1 MNHFEIGLLVWAI
14 FTTLASVYELFIIIC
29 NDMDSDA
36 IQVKNK
42 RIVELSEKLTKIE
55 KQNLELE
62 SQIRELKE
70 KANKQPV
77 KAKVRRKEKKKMRL
91 DIDSF
96 KPQKNTFYSIGV
108 IVGENEDKQAITN
121 IINTIQDACDAAG
134 AFCVIYQKTEES
146 NKYDVFNFNAQPFSE
161 EISMTIED
169 N

>member
-1 MNHFEIGLLVWAI
+1 MNYFEIGLLVWAI
-14 FTTLASVYELFIIIC
+14 FTTLASIYELFIIIC

-77 KAKVRRKEKKKMRL
+77 RVKVRRKEKKK
-91 DIDSF
+91 
-96 KPQKNTFYSIGV
+96 
-108 IVGENEDKQAITN
+108 
-121 IINTIQDACDAAG
+121 
-134 AFCVIYQKTEES
+134 
-146 NKYDVFNFNAQPFSE
+146 
-161 EISMTIED
+161 
-169 N
+169 

>member
-14 FTTLASVYELFIIIC
+14 FTTLASVYESFIIIC

-42 RIVELSEKLTKIE
+42 RIVELSEKLVKIE

-77 KAKVRRKEKKKMRL
+77 RAKIRKRKDDRN
-91 DIDSF
+91 D
-96 KPQKNTFYSIGV
+96 
-108 IVGENEDKQAITN
+108 
-121 IINTIQDACDAAG
+121 
-134 AFCVIYQKTEES
+134 
-146 NKYDVFNFNAQPFSE
+146 
-161 EISMTIED
+161 
-169 N
+169 

>member
-1 MNHFEIGLLVWAI
+1 MSHFEIGLLVWAI

-77 KAKVRRKEKKKMRL
+77 RVKVRRKEKKK
-91 DIDSF
+91 
-96 KPQKNTFYSIGV
+96 
-108 IVGENEDKQAITN
+108 
-121 IINTIQDACDAAG
+121 
-134 AFCVIYQKTEES
+134 
-146 NKYDVFNFNAQPFSE
+146 
-161 EISMTIED
+161 
-169 N
+169 

>member
-1 MNHFEIGLLVWAI
+1 MSHFEIGLLVWAI

-70 KANKQPV
+70 NANKQPV
-77 KAKVRRKEKKKMRL
+77 RVKVRRKEKKK
-91 DIDSF
+91 
-96 KPQKNTFYSIGV
+96 
-108 IVGENEDKQAITN
+108 
-121 IINTIQDACDAAG
+121 
-134 AFCVIYQKTEES
+134 
-146 NKYDVFNFNAQPFSE
+146 
-161 EISMTIED
+161 
-169 N
+169 